1 MKFSKKQWINGV
13 FIIGILLIL
22 FTPVGFHARVFV
34 GRLLAT
40 SAAVLKT
47 ELQVPVENYN
57 WQLTDANG
65 TNFNFADAKG
75 KVVLINFWATW
86 CPPCV
91 AEMPSLQKL
100 YNDYSDKVIFMF
112 VAQDKVEAVS
122 AFMAKKEYTFPVFYS
137 KTKAPGVLSSK
148 TIPTT
153 YVINKEGKISIAKT
167 GVANWNS
174 DKTRAVLDRLLAE

>member
-1 MKFSKKQWINGV
+1 
-13 FIIGILLIL
+13 
-22 FTPVGFHARVFV
+22 
-34 GRLLAT
+34 
-40 SAAVLKT
+40 
-47 ELQVPVENYN
+47 
-57 WQLTDANG
+57 
-65 TNFNFADAKG
+65 
-75 KVVLINFWATW
+75 
-86 CPPCV
+86 
-91 AEMPSLQKL
+91 
-100 YNDYSDKVIFMF
+100 VIFMF

-122 AFMAKKEYTFPVFYS
+122 AFMAKKEYTFPVLYS